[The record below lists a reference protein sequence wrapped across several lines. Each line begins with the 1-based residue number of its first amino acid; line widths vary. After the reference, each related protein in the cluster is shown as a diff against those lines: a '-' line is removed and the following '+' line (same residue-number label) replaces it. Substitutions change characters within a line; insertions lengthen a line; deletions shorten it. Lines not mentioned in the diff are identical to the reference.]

1 MKKPIQIQI
10 LGDVCPAW
18 GFRKSFDEGD
28 ESKVFGDTLPLLQ
41 KADLTIA
48 NLECPLS
55 HKGTPTKK
63 TGPRLRGKPSD
74 MSVLKRAGVD
84 VVSLANNH
92 ILDYGQEAFFDTLK
106 AAQAEGILTVGA
118 AQNLTESKTPLMIEK
133 GDMCI
138 GIMSFAEEEF
148 SIASDSRGG
157 ASLFDPYCAFDEIA
171 EARKKCD
178 YLIILYHGGI
188 EHYELPSPLLQKKC
202 RKMIQSGADLVLC
215 QHSHCIGSFE
225 TYQDGAILY
234 GQGNAVF
241 GRREGNTRWNQG
253 MLVSVELT
261 EGTHNISFRVFEAND
276 EGISLLPNEAER
288 ITQMNELSMKLDDSA
303 FIQEK
308 WDAFCNKQEAGY
320 IPELLGWGRV
330 RIKLNR
336 MLKNRL
342 ARTLISRH
350 NKMITMNLIRCDAH
364 REVVQ
369 TVLENSQK

>member
-1 MKKPIQIQI
+1 MKNVITINI
-10 LGDVCPAW
+10 LGDICPAW

-28 ESKVFGDTLPLLQ
+28 EAKIFGNVLPLLQ
-41 KADLTIA
+41 ESDLTIA

-55 HKGTPTKK
+55 DRGSPATK
-63 TGPRLRGKPSD
+63 TGPCLRGKLSD

-92 ILDYGQEAFFDTLK
+92 ILDYGQEAFFDTLE
-106 AAQAEGILTVGA
+106 AAQREGILTVGA
-118 AQNLTESKTPLMIEK
+118 AQNLTAAKTPLIIERDYLK
-133 GDMCI
+133 I
-138 GIMSFAEEEF
+138 GLLSFAEEEF

-241 GRREGNTRWNQG
+241 GKRDGNSRWNQG
-253 MLVSVELT
+253 MLVSIELT
-261 EGTHNISFRVFEAND
+261 KSTHNVTFRVFEAND
-276 EGISLLPNEAER
+276 SGISILPNEAER
-288 ITQMNELSMKLDDSA
+288 IEQMKELSARLNDPDY
-303 FIQEK
+303 IREK
-308 WDAFCNKQEAGY
+308 WNVFCCKQEAGY
-320 IPELLGWGRV
+320 IPELLGWGRI
-330 RIKLNR
+330 RNKLNR
-336 MLKNRL
+336 TLKNRL
-342 ARTLISRH
+342 VNILINRH
-350 NKMITMNLIRCDAH
+350 RKMVTMNLIRCDAH

-369 TVLENSQK
+369 TLLENSQK